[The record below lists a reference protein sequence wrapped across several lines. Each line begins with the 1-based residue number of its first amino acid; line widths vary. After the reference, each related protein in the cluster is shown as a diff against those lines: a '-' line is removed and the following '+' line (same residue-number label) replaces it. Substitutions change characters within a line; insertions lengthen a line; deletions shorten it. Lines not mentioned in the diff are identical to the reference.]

1 MNYLKR
7 FWALSF
13 LSVAFLAAAG
23 GSALASGGSASAS
36 ASSAEPVRVEVE
48 TPTPQAV
55 EALAEAGLD
64 VAAGD
69 VPKSDVILWS
79 KEDRLA
85 LRESGL

>member
-23 GSALASGGSASAS
+23 GSALASGGSASA
-36 ASSAEPVRVEVE
+36 AEPVRVEVE

-79 KEDRLA
+79 KENQLT
-85 LRESGL
+85 LHKSKLK